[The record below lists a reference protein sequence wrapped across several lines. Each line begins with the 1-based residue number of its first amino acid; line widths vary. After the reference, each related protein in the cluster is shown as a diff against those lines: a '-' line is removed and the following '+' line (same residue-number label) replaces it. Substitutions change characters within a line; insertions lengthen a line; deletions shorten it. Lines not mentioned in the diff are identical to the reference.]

1 VQQAAPD
8 ALKERL
14 DGLTLRLQ
22 SVLYQRSHLEGEIR
36 ECHVF
41 GARPPRVELVPVDE
55 FRATAPPELLGADAA
70 DEHALM
76 LNRLAHELVLR
87 ERLKEECALVEEA
100 KRRCKEANDEKRGF
114 LGRLGGMLKDLG
126 RASAPI
132 QEYLA
137 LPASGH
143 LELNTLAQ
151 LLPTPLYVLYRQVA
165 AYRDSFMPAGL
176 SAMITGSME
185 EAALWREPA
194 ASAAAG
200 AASRDPGALMEP
212 HPLTVVI
219 SVGDGCSFSIEY
231 LPRLHILAVCP
242 GRPEDAGLL
251 CNLVPDDTGRDS
263 PNPANAFLVDGN
275 FAYDPA
281 SPWRP
286 YKWAQ
291 WLGGLDFL
299 ADEEYRTGGGGGGG
313 GPVVSSAGEAM
324 DVDAGAEAETEV
336 AAVAEPSPVLASL
349 PAGARPADARRMRI
363 TVQRVIEFLQLRLR
377 ARAALAS
384 QYALFEAGQV
394 RLPPGAEA
402 AETLFPLPAASTLS
416 GWRGVPE
423 DTLASAR
430 WEEFRSEVFAFTL
443 SRAGSVLSCTVRVSV
458 EYPIRAPVFTLS
470 LPGCSVN
477 DLACLAREANVFY
490 DELLLPQSPGAVDPT
505 ALLTLQIRQLQQAFD
520 IYAQATSASAATSG
534 LAKKYWDRPF
544 RGRDRRPPLS
554 YDKQR
559 GLFDQRRE

>member
-1 VQQAAPD
+1 M
-8 ALKERL
+8 
-14 DGLTLRLQ
+14 
-22 SVLYQRSHLEGEIR
+22 
-36 ECHVF
+36 
-41 GARPPRVELVPVDE
+41 ELIPVSE
-55 FRATAPPELLGADAA
+55 FLATAPPELLGAADG

-87 ERLKEECALVEEA
+87 EKLKRECELVAEEA
-100 KRRCKEANDEKRGF
+100 RKCKEANDEKRGF
-114 LGRLGGMLKDLG
+114 LGRLGGMLKELG
-126 RASAPI
+126 KASAPI
-132 QEYLA
+132 QEFLA

-143 LELNTLAQ
+143 LELNTLAE

-165 AYRDSFMPAGL
+165 AYRDSFQPAGL
-176 SAMITGSME
+176 ATMITGSME

-194 ASAAAG
+194 AG
-200 AASRDPGALMEP
+200 ASRDPAVLMEP

-231 LPRLHILAVCP
+231 LPHLHILAVCP
-242 GRPEDAGLL
+242 ARPEDAALL

-263 PNPANAFLVDGN
+263 PNPANAFLVEGN

-299 ADEEYRTGGGGGGG
+299 ADEEYRQAAAAPPPRGGGVGGGEGVWSSG
-313 GPVVSSAGEAM
+313 GSAAM
-324 DVDAGAEAETEV
+324 EVDAGPDAGADP
-336 AAVAEPSPVLASL
+336 AVTEPSPVLGSL
-349 PAGARPADARRMRI
+349 PAGARPANARRMRI
-363 TVQRVIEFLQLRLR
+363 TVQRVIEFVQLRLR
-377 ARAALAS
+377 ARVALAS
-384 QYALFEAGQV
+384 QYRAFEAGRVQ
-394 RLPPGAEA
+394 LPAGAEA
-402 AETLFPLPAASTLS
+402 AEALFPLPAASALS

-423 DTLASAR
+423 DTLSSAR
-430 WEEFRSEVFAFTL
+430 WEEFRSEVFAFNL
-443 SRAGSVLSCTVRVSV
+443 SRAGSTLSCTVRVSV
-458 EYPIRAPVFTLS
+458 EYPVRAPEFTLS

-490 DELLLPQSPGAVDPT
+490 DELLLPHSPGAVDAT

-520 IYAQATSASAATSG
+520 IFVQATSASAATSG